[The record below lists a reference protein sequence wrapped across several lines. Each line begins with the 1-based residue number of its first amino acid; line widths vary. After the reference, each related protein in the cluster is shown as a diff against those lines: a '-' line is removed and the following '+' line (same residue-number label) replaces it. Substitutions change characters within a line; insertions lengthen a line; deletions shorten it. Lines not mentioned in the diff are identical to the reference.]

1 MVEISRDGKRVY
13 WTNSLYSTWDNQ
25 FYPDGVPGAE
35 VMAVAKPDGGL
46 ELAKD
51 YWVNFPDGYRAH
63 QIRLDGRRLLD
74 GFVLLPIGLNGSAAD
89 WAPAGLWLAVIAS
102 GLYHGVNPGMGWPLA
117 VSAGLM
123 EKSPRALVAALWPL
137 TVGHLLAMLLVILPF
152 SLLVAL
158 VYWQRQ
164 IQFGASL
171 LVIGFGIFR
180 LVNRRHPRALA
191 RIRPTQ
197 LGLWS
202 FAVAIAHGAGLMLV
216 PIYLGLCRAADL
228 DRGHE
233 AAGVLISANLGMA
246 VLVSVVHAVAMIA
259 AGGLSAWLVYRYLGL
274 KFVSRSWFNLDAT
287 WAVSLVLV
295 GALSLAFCLADPH

>member
-1 MVEISRDGKRVY
+1 MV
-13 WTNSLYSTWDNQ
+13 
-25 FYPDGVPGAE
+25 
-35 VMAVAKPDGGL
+35 
-46 ELAKD
+46 
-51 YWVNFPDGYRAH
+51 
-63 QIRLDGRRLLD
+63 
-74 GFVLLPIGLNGSAAD
+74 
-89 WAPAGLWLAVIAS
+89 AS
-102 GLYHGVNPGMGWPLA
+102 GFYHGVNPGMGGPLA

-123 EKSPRALVAALWPL
+123 ERSSRALVAALWPL
-137 TVGHLLAMLLVILPF
+137 TVGHMLAMLLVILPF
-152 SLLVAL
+152 ALLVAL
-158 VYWQRQ
+158 VEWQRQ
-164 IQFGASL
+164 IQIGAGL

-233 AAGVLISANLGMA
+233 AAGALINDSLGMA
-246 VLVSVVHAVAMIA
+246 VLVSVVHSVAMIA
-259 AGGLSAWLVYRYLGL
+259 AGGFCAWLVYRYLGL
-274 KFVSRSWFNLDAT
+274 KFVPRSWFNLDAT

-295 GALSLAFCLADPH
+295 GALSLAFNLADQH

>member
-1 MVEISRDGKRVY
+1 
-13 WTNSLYSTWDNQ
+13 
-25 FYPDGVPGAE
+25 
-35 VMAVAKPDGGL
+35 
-46 ELAKD
+46 
-51 YWVNFPDGYRAH
+51 
-63 QIRLDGRRLLD
+63 
-74 GFVLLPIGLNGSAAD
+74 LNGSGAD

-137 TVGHLLAMLLVILPF
+137 TVGHLLAMLLVLLPF

-158 VYWQRQ
+158 VYWQWQ

-191 RIRPTQ
+191 RIPPTQ

-216 PIYLGLCRAADL
+216 PIYLGLCSAAGL
-228 DRGHE
+228 DREHE
-233 AAGVLISANLGMA
+233 AIDVLISADLGMA
-246 VLVSVVHAVAMIA
+246 VQVSIVHAFAMIA

-274 KFVSRSWFNLDAT
+274 KFVARSWFNLDAT

-295 GALSLAFCLADPH
+295 GSLSLALCVAYPH